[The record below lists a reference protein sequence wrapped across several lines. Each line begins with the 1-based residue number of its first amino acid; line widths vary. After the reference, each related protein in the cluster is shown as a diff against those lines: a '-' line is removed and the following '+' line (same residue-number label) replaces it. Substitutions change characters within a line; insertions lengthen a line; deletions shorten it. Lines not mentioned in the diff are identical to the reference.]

1 MMEKHSGRDIKKKI
15 RLLHNGEDRVET
27 HGPFIL
33 QKIEE
38 GIPMAGRSRKQV
50 SEPGSTDRQ
59 GNSADN
65 T

>member
-15 RLLHNGEDRVET
+15 KLLHNGEDRVEI

-38 GIPMAGRSRKQV
+38 GGDSNGRKKAKAYSDEEAGR
-50 SEPGSTDRQ
+50 
-59 GNSADN
+59 
-65 T
+65 

>member
-15 RLLHNGEDRVET
+15 KLLHNGEDRVEI

-38 GIPMAGRSRKQV
+38 GGDSNGRKKAKAYS
-50 SEPGSTDRQ
+50 D
-59 GNSADN
+59 
-65 T
+65 